1 MSEYIF
7 RFNDRIQSVTYDLIH
22 VPSDLL
28 DYGIS
33 YGKVKG
39 IANIVKK
46 HSNNLKFVK
55 EDAEFL
61 GSRLLDYGVNNRVE
75 LVCYRKEILGS
86 TEYFEFSCFIDFEN
100 CQYINGVFECG
111 LYEAGFYQ
119 LFDKHY
125 SQSYDI
131 GEFFSENTTLEYYGL
146 KRKTSIK
153 YNYSGNIVANGG
165 YGNPM
170 FIIGGT
176 IDNNESN
183 KLKNYDTMM
192 FHEASG
198 YGFQGSRGIQL
209 LGKNYC
215 YVNRYEENISNISGT
230 CKYRLKLYV
239 DEFRTKPFG
248 GNVIVNIYAIIDHTE
263 SLGHDNQGDPL
274 EYRFFGGG
282 TIIGSNSHTFNS
294 DWWIDA
300 DKWNRNEPFSMESEF
315 NFNSNTNIQD
325 ITFFVEVQGL
335 DNNENLSYNNHYC
348 NCDVTYFNVD
358 MNVIYQ
364 NGLSYLQVINYST
377 IINGVLS
384 KINADNYYNI
394 TLITA
399 LLDSE
404 LKNKHV
410 LIGGGYVYR
419 SGENVTG
426 YSANI
431 SIESILQA
439 LKGFFDIQMC
449 IDVEEGNFRN
459 VKIWFEKSGSGL
471 NLIHDFKDNI
481 SEIAISPANELMFS
495 TISIGSIVDES
506 TEEDIIDYT
515 KQRYYDTGNIVERNE
530 YSFTPDNISGS
541 VTEFEEYVKN
551 IHRSF
556 WYNID
561 PSISLT
567 NESNKKFYSLNV
579 EIQDVFSVD
588 QIRYKLNR
596 NFYLKVNS
604 GMLYPEYAYN
614 LYYTPYNLIQVNMRE
629 VSSLCYLS
637 RVNELKNIGGQT
649 ENQIIFLDNGV
660 QKSAD
665 ASVNIQR
672 SLAYYSPLYFEFTA
686 PADIRLLQSYD
697 NNRRG
702 YFMFMV
708 NGIYYKGIIAA
719 STTDDAD
726 GVTIEPF
733 NFKEANVKLLK
744 MIK

>member
-125 SQSYDI
+125 SQNYDI
-131 GEFFSENTTLEYYGL
+131 GQLFIDNNINGKLSYLDFKGL
-146 KRKTSIK
+146 KRVTNIK
-153 YNYSGNIVANGG
+153 YNYSGSITATGG
-165 YGNPM
+165 YGKPM

-176 IDNNESN
+176 LDNNDN
-183 KLKNYDTMM
+183 DNTKNYDTLM
-192 FHEASG
+192 FKEAAG
-198 YGFQGSRGIQL
+198 YGFQGNVGLDMTEKQ
-209 LGKNYC
+209 
-215 YVNRYEENISNISGT
+215 T
-230 CKYRLKLYV
+230 LYV
-239 DEFRTKPFG
+239 EKYQEYIHTLGGQCNYKLKFSVDSFRTHPNNG
-248 GNVIVNIYAIIDHTE
+248 QITVNIYAIVDYSTNINNIFTG
-263 SLGHDNQGDPL
+263 SGIVI
-274 EYRFFGGG
+274 G
-282 TIIGSNSHTFNS
+282 TDQYVRTIAGTNW
-294 DWWIDA
+294 D
-300 DKWNRNEPFSMESEF
+300 EPFEVTGSFTFSTT
-315 NFNSNTNIQD
+315 TNISNLMFYCE
-325 ITFFVEVQGL
+325 ILGL
-335 DNNENLSYNNHYC
+335 DNNAELSYIDHYANC
-348 NCDVTYFNVD
+348 NVDYFNVSLK
-358 MNVIYQ
+358 VEYQ
-364 NGLSYLQVINYST
+364 NGLSQLPALNYST
-377 IINGVLS
+377 IISELLN
-384 KINADNYYNI
+384 KINSDNYFNI
-394 TLITA
+394 GIINN
-399 LLDSE
+399 LLDTE
-404 LKNKHV
+404 IKDKHL
-410 LIGGGYVYR
+410 LIGGCYTVNR
-419 SGENVTG
+419 DTQLVG

-431 SIESILQA
+431 SIESVLQA

-481 SEIAISPANELMFS
+481 SEVAISPANELMFS

-515 KQRYYDTGNIVERNE
+515 KQRSYDTGNITEKNE

-541 VTEFEEYVKN
+541 VTEFEKYVKDN
-551 IHRSF
+551 HRNF
-556 WYNID
+556 LYNAERG
-561 PSISLT
+561 ISVT
-567 NESNKKFYSLNV
+567 NESNDKFYSLHVNIQNYYSQY
-579 EIQDVFSVD
+579 EIV
-588 QIRYKLNR
+588 YNLKR
-596 NFYLKVNS
+596 NFSLSVYS

-665 ASVNIQR
+665 ASVNINR
-672 SLAYYSPLYFEFTA
+672 SLAYYAPLYFEFTA

-702 YFMFMV
+702 YFMFIV
-708 NGIYYKGIIAA
+708 NGISYKGIIAA

-733 NFKEANVKLLK
+733 NFKEANMKLLK

>member
-61 GSRLLDYGVNNRVE
+61 GSRLLDYGINNRVE

-100 CQYINGVFECG
+100 CQYVNGVFECG

-125 SQSYDI
+125 SQNYDI
-131 GEFFSENTTLEYYGL
+131 GQLFIDNNINGKLSYLDFKGL
-146 KRKTSIK
+146 KRVTNIK
-153 YNYSGNIVANGG
+153 YNYSGSITATGG
-165 YGNPM
+165 YGKPM

-176 IDNNESN
+176 LDNNDN
-183 KLKNYDTMM
+183 DNTKNYDTLM
-192 FHEASG
+192 FKEAAG
-198 YGFQGSRGIQL
+198 YGFQGNVGLDMTEKQ
-209 LGKNYC
+209 
-215 YVNRYEENISNISGT
+215 T
-230 CKYRLKLYV
+230 LYV
-239 DEFRTKPFG
+239 EKYQEYIHTLGGQCNYKLKFSVDSFRTHPNNG
-248 GNVIVNIYAIIDHTE
+248 QITVNIYAIVDYSTNINNIFTG
-263 SLGHDNQGDPL
+263 SGIVI
-274 EYRFFGGG
+274 G
-282 TIIGSNSHTFNS
+282 TDQYVRTIAGTNW
-294 DWWIDA
+294 D
-300 DKWNRNEPFSMESEF
+300 EPFEVTGSFTFSTT
-315 NFNSNTNIQD
+315 TNISNLMFYCE
-325 ITFFVEVQGL
+325 ILGL
-335 DNNENLSYNNHYC
+335 DNNAELSYIDHYANC
-348 NCDVTYFNVD
+348 NVDYFNVSLK
-358 MNVIYQ
+358 VEYQ
-364 NGLSYLQVINYST
+364 NGLSQLPALNYST
-377 IINGVLS
+377 IINELLN
-384 KINADNYYNI
+384 KINSDNYFNI
-394 TLITA
+394 GIINN

-404 LKNKHV
+404 IKDKHL
-410 LIGGGYVYR
+410 LIGGCYTVNR
-419 SGENVTG
+419 DTQLVG

-431 SIESILQA
+431 SIESVLQA

-471 NLIHDFKDNI
+471 NLIHDFKDHI
-481 SEIAISPANELMFS
+481 SEVAISPANELMFS
-495 TISIGSIVDES
+495 TISIGSIVDAS

-515 KQRYYDTGNIVERNE
+515 KLRSYDTGNITEKNE

-541 VTEFEEYVKN
+541 VTEFEKYVKDN
-551 IHRSF
+551 HRNF
-556 WYNID
+556 LYNAERG
-561 PSISLT
+561 ISVT
-567 NESNKKFYSLNV
+567 NESNDKFYSLHVNIQNYYSQY
-579 EIQDVFSVD
+579 EIV
-588 QIRYKLNR
+588 YNLKR
-596 NFYLKVNS
+596 NFSLSVYS

-629 VSSLCYLS
+629 VASLCYLS

-665 ASVNIQR
+665 ASVNINR
-672 SLAYYSPLYFEFTA
+672 SLAYYTPLYFEFTA
-686 PADIRLLQSYD
+686 PADIRLLQSYN

-702 YFMFMV
+702 YFMFIV
-708 NGIYYKGIIAA
+708 NGISYKGIIAA

-733 NFKEANVKLLK
+733 NFKEANMKLLK